1 MLCHREI
8 SSFYTASALPAAPLF
23 RPKMEIS
30 HAPRGDDQT
39 YAFPSSLRM
48 GLMENRDQILGNKSR
63 SIAGM
68 LAAQTFHID
77 MNLNP
82 APHLFTLKPT
92 EQLSNEEILL

>member
-1 MLCHREI
+1 
-8 SSFYTASALPAAPLF
+8 
-23 RPKMEIS
+23 
-30 HAPRGDDQT
+30 
-39 YAFPSSLRM
+39 M

-77 MNLNP
+77 VNLNP
-82 APHLFTLKPT
+82 APPLFTLKPT